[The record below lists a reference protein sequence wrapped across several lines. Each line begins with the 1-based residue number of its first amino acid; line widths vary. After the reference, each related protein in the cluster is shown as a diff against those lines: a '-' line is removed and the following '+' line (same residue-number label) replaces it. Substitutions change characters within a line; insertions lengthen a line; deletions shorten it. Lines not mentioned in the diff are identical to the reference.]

1 MDKSPFVPIFAITVS
16 STVAVSVPVAIVSA
30 AIVVGGTIVAVVAA
44 VMGVVVM
51 LVVMSVV
58 NLNLLLLVSGLW
70 NLDDIN
76 GWDFD
81 DLGHFFLNYALVGR

>member
-1 MDKSPFVPIFAITVS
+1 MVKSPFVPIFAISVS
-16 STVAVSVPVAIVSA
+16 STVAVSVPV

-58 NLNLLLLVSGLW
+58 DLNLLLLVSGLG
-70 NLDDIN
+70 NLNDIN

>member
-1 MDKSPFVPIFAITVS
+1 MVKSSFAISVS
-16 STVAVSVPVAIVSA
+16 STVAVTVAIVSA
-30 AIVVGGTIVAVVAA
+30 TIVVGVTIVAVVAA

-58 NLNLLLLVSGLW
+58 DLNLLLLVCGLW
-70 NLDDIN
+70 YLDDIN

-81 DLGHFFLNYALVGR
+81 DLGHFFLNYALVG